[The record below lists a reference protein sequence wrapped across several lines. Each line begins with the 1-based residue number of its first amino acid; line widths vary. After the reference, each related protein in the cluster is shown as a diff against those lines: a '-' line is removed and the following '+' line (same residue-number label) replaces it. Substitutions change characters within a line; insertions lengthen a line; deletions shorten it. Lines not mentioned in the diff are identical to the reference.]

1 MGRSIG
7 PADHQAVGEEV
18 KLADRVA
25 IVTGGGSGLGRA
37 MALGLAREGAKVL
50 IGDVRESEGRKI
62 LADIQSLGG
71 KGELFVGDVS
81 QETAAQEMVTFCIR
95 RLGGLHILINNAGL
109 RMEEH
114 EDGIYEPWRCLKMRP
129 VHELPVEEWDHLL
142 NVNLRGVFLCTHF
155 ALPHMIQQ
163 KKGTIISISSN
174 AGNRGVSGKSA
185 YCASKHAVEGL
196 MKTVAEEVRDYG
208 ISANA
213 IHPGGRVDVDG
224 RGGQSP
230 DVVVPLVLF
239 LAAQDK
245 PAVTGQTIRARDWDE
260 GKLSWPANSP

>member
-1 MGRSIG
+1 MKI
-7 PADHQAVGEEV
+7 ADQI
-18 KLADRVA
+18 A

-37 MALGLAREGAKVL
+37 TALGLARKGAKVL
-50 IGDVRESEGRKI
+50 IGDVRESEGKNV
-62 LADIQSLGG
+62 LAEIQSLGG
-71 KGELFVGDVS
+71 QAELFIGDIS
-81 QETAAQEMVTFCIR
+81 QEATAKRMVTFCIQQ
-95 RLGGLHILINNAGL
+95 LSGLHILINNAGL

-142 NVNLRGVFLCTHF
+142 SVNLRGVFLCTHF
-155 ALPHMIQQ
+155 ALPHMIRQ
-163 KKGTIISISSN
+163 KQGTIISISSN
-174 AGNRGVSGKSA
+174 AGSHGVPGKSA

-196 MKTVAEEVRDYG
+196 MKTVAEEVRNDG

-224 RGGQSP
+224 RGGQSA

-239 LAAQDK
+239 LAGQDK
-245 PAVTGQTIRARDWDE
+245 PAVTGQTIKARDWNE
-260 GKLSWPANSP
+260 GKVMQTT